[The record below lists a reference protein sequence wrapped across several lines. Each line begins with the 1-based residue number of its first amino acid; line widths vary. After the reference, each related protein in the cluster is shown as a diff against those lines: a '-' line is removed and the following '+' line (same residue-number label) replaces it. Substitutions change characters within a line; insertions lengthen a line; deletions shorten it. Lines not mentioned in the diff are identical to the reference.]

1 MMLDSYNRSIDY
13 VRISVTDRC
22 NFRCVYCMP
31 PGGVTYVKQEE
42 QLSFEEIIK
51 VCKALVKIGISKV
64 KITGG
69 EPFVRKSVTKLIKDI
84 KQIDGIT
91 SVTVTT
97 NGYYLEEVMDELVE
111 AQIDGINVS
120 LDTCDAS
127 HFNNI
132 TAKDSY
138 DKVLRGLE
146 KAINSPIPSIKINFV
161 PIKELNMDQIVPI
174 VKFAKEKSIIL
185 RFIEL
190 MPIGHGTKFTP
201 VTGSKIR
208 GIIEENFGRMKPI
221 TKALGNGPA
230 EYYELE
236 GFSGTIGFICA
247 VSEKFCSSCNRIRLT
262 SNGFLKTCLHYNK
275 GIHLKEYLNND
286 ISQEDLM
293 TIISKEISQKPQNHG
308 FNDKTQNNIE
318 KKSMVQIGG

>member
-1 MMLDSYNRSIDY
+1 MLDSYNRSIDY

-31 PGGVTYVKQEE
+31 PSGVTYVQQEE
-42 QLSFEEIIK
+42 LLSFAEIIK

-69 EPFVRKSVTKLIKDI
+69 EPFVRKGVTTLIKDI
-84 KQIDGIT
+84 KQIEGIT

-97 NGYYLEEVMDELVE
+97 NGYYLEEVMDELIE
-111 AQIDGINVS
+111 AKIDGINVS
-120 LDTCDAS
+120 LDTCDAR

-132 TAKDSY
+132 TAKNVY

-146 KAINSPIPSIKINFV
+146 KAIKSPIPSIKINFV
-161 PIKELNMDQIVPI
+161 PIKELNIDQIVPI

-190 MPIGHGTKFTP
+190 MPIGYGTKYTP

-208 GIIEENFGRMKPI
+208 EIIEESFGMMKPI
-221 TKALGNGPA
+221 NKALGNGPA
-230 EYYELE
+230 EYYALE
-236 GFSGTIGFICA
+236 GFSGAIGFISA
-247 VSEKFCSSCNRIRLT
+247 VSEKFCSTCNRIRLT

-275 GIHLKEYLNND
+275 GIYLKEYLKKD
-286 ISQEDLM
+286 ISEEDLM

-308 FNDKTQNNIE
+308 FNDKTQNNVE
-318 KKSMVQIGG
+318 KKSMFQIGG